1 MLNEEL
7 KQLAIVLNLNNL
19 RDNLDDYLLNT
30 EQSNVSY
37 YEFLKNVFKIE
48 IEERE
53 IKKYKMRLKKS

>member
-19 RDNLDDYLLNT
+19 RDNLDDYLLNA

-53 IKKYKMRLKKS
+53 IKK